1 VGEREVLVSLAATPG
16 SLPAAV
22 ATWLAEGRDPASL
35 LRAHSPEPAAVAA
48 RLDALGLRLLLP
60 GDVGWPLAASP
71 PDPPCAWLF
80 VAGPVPPEASASV
93 AVVGG
98 RRASPLRRAAAR
110 SIGAGLARAGWC
122 VVSGGAVGVDAAA
135 HAGALDAGGRTVV
148 VLGCGHDVPYP
159 RANTGLF
166 ARVRAAG
173 GTLASE
179 HPPSTPPRAAHFL
192 PRNRLIAA
200 LSAAVVVV
208 EAAEDS
214 GSLSTARA
222 AGSRG
227 VGRVLVLPGAP
238 WDPGAAGCN
247 QLIRDGATLVSSLT
261 DILEELGATVTGDT
275 TSTSQAWSGLDP
287 PARAVLTALIDG
299 QLLSLGRLAAATD
312 LPPAALDAALLDLE
326 LAGLVRRT
334 TAGIQAIGL
343 PRGRA
348 ASPTRPPPPTVSPD
362 RAEADGSPRE
372 GTAAEGHPV
381 PSPGHGALRRWI
393 PPPRCLSAVG
403 RVGMMTAMTDHRRER
418 HPNEPPRPGVVNGPP
433 APGDPERP
441 SASGLAAEG
450 GPEGLAPGAR
460 HALEAFVAHLR
471 DERGLSAHTV
481 VAYRRDLTQFL
492 QYAGRAGVADPA
504 GVEPLLLRRFLALQ
518 RTRGLAPA
526 SIARK
531 AAALR
536 AGFRFL
542 ARRGLVPDDPAAGL
556 GVPRGPKR
564 LPVVLKP
571 RQVDR
576 LLAEPDP
583 VDPVGLRDRAIL
595 ELLYATGIRVGELCG
610 LRLGDVDLAADTV
623 LVLGKGA
630 KQRMVPFGEPARVA
644 LLDYLANGRAG
655 MLPGADRPPPS
666 TRASRGDGA
675 GGSHTRGRDDGGDH
689 DALFFNRRRRPMTQR
704 DVRGMLE
711 RYRVAAGAPA
721 GTSPHTL
728 RHSYATHLLEG
739 GADLRAVQELLGH
752 VALTTTQTY
761 THVSNERLRRV
772 YEQAHPRA

>member
-1 VGEREVLVSLAATPG
+1 MRTVPSR
-16 SLPAAV
+16 LP
-22 ATWLAEGRDPASL
+22 WPS
-35 LRAHSPEPAAVAA
+35 
-48 RLDALGLRLLLP
+48 DALGVRLMVP
-60 GDVGWPLAASP
+60 GDEGWPLDATP

-80 VAGPVPPEASASV
+80 VAGPAPPPAMASV

-135 HAGALDAGGRTVV
+135 HAGAVDAGGRTVV
-148 VLGCGHDVPYP
+148 VLGCGLDVPYP

-166 ARVRAAG
+166 ARVLAGG
-173 GTLASE
+173 GTLTSE
-179 HPPSTPPRAAHFL
+179 HPPGAQPRAANFL
-192 PRNRLIAA
+192 PRNRVIAA

-227 VGRVLVLPGAP
+227 LGHVLVLPGAP
-238 WDPGAAGCN
+238 WDPGASGCN
-247 QLIRDGATLVSSLT
+247 QLIRDGATLVRSLT
-261 DILEELGATVTGDT
+261 DILEELGATVTGASVASEGAAVGGAT
-275 TSTSQAWSGLDP
+275 PAGAGAATHGGGSGAQTWSGLDP
-287 PARAVLTALIDG
+287 QARAVLTALIDG
-299 QLLSLGRLAAATD
+299 QLLAHGRPAATT

-326 LAGLVRRT
+326 LAGLIRRT
-334 TAGIQAIGL
+334 TAGIEAIGL
-343 PRGRA
+343 LGPPAAGGGPAPPSEPRALLPMPARLAPAIVVRRPPTRGALPPHFSPHPDNLLPRG
-348 ASPTRPPPPTVSPD
+348 
-362 RAEADGSPRE
+362 
-372 GTAAEGHPV
+372 
-381 PSPGHGALRRWI
+381 
-393 PPPRCLSAVG
+393 CLSTAG
-403 RVGMMTAMTDHRRER
+403 RVGMMTAMTDNRRE
-418 HPNEPPRPGVVNGPP
+418 PDPPGRTTERPGRPLDPADPAEPAADPDGLGPT
-433 APGDPERP
+433 
-441 SASGLAAEG
+441 
-450 GPEGLAPGAR
+450 AR
-460 HALEAFVAHLR
+460 DALEAFVAHLR

-481 VAYRRDLTQFL
+481 AAYRRDFTQFL
-492 QYAGRAGVADPA
+492 EYAGRAGVTDPA
-504 GVEPLLLRRFLALQ
+504 RVEPLLLRRFLALQ

-571 RQVDR
+571 RQVDQ
-576 LLAEPDP
+576 LLAGPEP

-623 LVLGKGA
+623 RVLGKGA
-630 KQRMVPFGEPARVA
+630 KERVVPFGEPARVA
-644 LLDYLANGRAG
+644 VLDYLVDGRAA
-655 MLPGADRPPPS
+655 MLPAADRPARS
-666 TRASRGDGA
+666 ATATTRDGA
-675 GGSHTRGRDDGGDH
+675 DDRE
-689 DALFFNRRRRPMTQR
+689 ALFFNRRRRPMTQR

-711 RYRVAAGAPA
+711 RYRLAAGAPA

-728 RHSYATHLLEG
+728 RHSFATHLLEG